1 MGCADNSEL
10 ERLKQE
16 NNELQSIA
24 QEYNELKHAES
35 NETSMETSVDSSSST
50 YACPHCAGLGR
61 RTNNVTGMFGDCSSC
76 GADGQVTQSEYDR
89 LSK

>member
-1 MGCADNSEL
+1 MRKLIYFLFAFSFLIFTSCGGDA
-10 ERLKQE
+10 
-16 NNELQSIA
+16 
-24 QEYNELKHAES
+24 S

-76 GADGQVTQSEYDR
+76 GGDGQVTQSEYDR